1 MCMVWYPPLTGED
14 FLLTASDHYKMKL
27 YDSTSLTCRFVKKC
41 TKLPFYLNVLE
52 NSIQVYFNRKTILGP
67 TYGSPVEKV
76 LVLSMS
82 EDTNKYYLA
91 YITKDKVSAGLGL
104 D

>member
-1 MCMVWYPPLTGED
+1 M
-14 FLLTASDHYKMKL
+14 
-27 YDSTSLTCRFVKKC
+27 
-41 TKLPFYLNVLE
+41 
-52 NSIQVYFNRKTILGP
+52 TILGP

-76 LVLSMS
+76 LVLPMA